1 MRNLKEAIKGNQR
14 IKSIVHWLIM
24 NPVRVRPRWYI
35 RCLAP
40 LYQHRSK
47 GSVIYGSVR
56 MDTPPFH
63 RFCLGR
69 RSIIESYCCINN
81 AVGDILIGEDTHLGL
96 HNTLIGPIRIGRQVI
111 VAQGVTISA
120 LNHCFKNVS
129 LPICQQGYTTK
140 EIIIEDDVWIGAN
153 SVILQGVHIGTHSV
167 VAAGAVVTK
176 DVPPYTVVAG
186 NPAKVIKVIEK
197 QV

>member
-1 MRNLKEAIKGNQR
+1 MRNIKEAIKGNRR
-14 IKSIVHWLIM
+14 IKSIVYRLIM

-40 LYQHRSK
+40 LYQHRGR

-69 RSIIESYCCINN
+69 RSIIEPYCCINN
-81 AVGDILIGEDTHLGL
+81 AVGDVLIGDDTHLGL
-96 HNTLIGPIRIGRQVI
+96 HNTVIGPVRIGKQVI
-111 VAQGVTISA
+111 IAQGVTISA
-120 LNHCFKNVS
+120 LNHCFKDVS
-129 LPICQQGYTTK
+129 LPVCMQGYTTG

-153 SVILQGVHIGTHSV
+153 SVILQGVHIGTHAV
-167 VAAGAVVTK
+167 VGAGAVVTK